1 METKLLFHFRGCL
14 ANLISDMRIIQN
26 LDIVFE
32 RAKNRTRSLFRVL
45 AFSPVVF
52 GSQFDFFFEFV
63 DHLIVFPWTRKDF
76 T

>member
-14 ANLISDMRIIQN
+14 ANLISDMHIIQN

-45 AFSPVVF
+45 ALSPTVF
-52 GSQFDFFFEFV
+52 GSQFDFFYFV
-63 DHLIVFPWTRKDF
+63 GHLIVFPWTRKDF